1 MYYPRR
7 ILLPTVEKSSSS
19 TTSKIQPNLDIRELF
34 VRSRIARCRSRFVVP
49 VILFDGKVRI
59 FSALILKVTFDLF
72 LQYICR
78 SSTVASWGEVY
89 SRSGVDRFLD
99 TPTRTSTAFVADTP
113 MNSSTAT
120 TDLDGPPNS
129 AIAGAAAAAA
139 SNNEAPQ
146 QQQNIF
152 DKLRG
157 ADIDL
162 LKILD
167 VSSIVNLM
175 VEKRKTMFGVK

>member
-1 MYYPRR
+1 M
-7 ILLPTVEKSSSS
+7 
-19 TTSKIQPNLDIRELF
+19 
-34 VRSRIARCRSRFVVP
+34 
-49 VILFDGKVRI
+49 
-59 FSALILKVTFDLF
+59 
-72 LQYICR
+72 
-78 SSTVASWGEVY
+78 
-89 SRSGVDRFLD
+89 D
-99 TPTRTSTAFVADTP
+99 TPSRTTNQVIIDNPTNP
-113 MNSSTAT
+113 NSVT

-129 AIAGAAAAAA
+129 AIVGAAAAAA
-139 SNNEAPQ
+139 SSNVEVP

-175 VEKRKTMFGVK
+175 VEKRKKMFGVK

>member
-1 MYYPRR
+1 MLIFGNYLFDLVSLDVVHVSLHLLYY
-7 ILLPTVEKSSSS
+7 SM
-19 TTSKIQPNLDIRELF
+19 
-34 VRSRIARCRSRFVVP
+34 ARFVVH
-49 VILFDGKVRI
+49 LMI
-59 FSALILKVTFDLF
+59 FSKKKYIVDYLF
-72 LQYICR
+72 KYICR

-99 TPTRTSTAFVADTP
+99 TAPRTSSAMIVDTP
-113 MNSSTAT
+113 MNPSAIP

-129 AIAGAAAAAA
+129 AIAGAAAAAT
-139 SNNEAPQ
+139 STIEAP

-162 LKILD
+162 LKMLD

-175 VEKRKTMFGVK
+175 VEKKKTMFGVR

>member
-1 MYYPRR
+1 M
-7 ILLPTVEKSSSS
+7 
-19 TTSKIQPNLDIRELF
+19 
-34 VRSRIARCRSRFVVP
+34 
-49 VILFDGKVRI
+49 
-59 FSALILKVTFDLF
+59 
-72 LQYICR
+72 
-78 SSTVASWGEVY
+78 ASWGEVY
-89 SRSGVDRFLD
+89 SRSGVDRLLD
-99 TPTRTSTAFVADTP
+99 ATPRTSTTMAVDTS
-113 MNSSTAT
+113 MNSSAIA

-139 SNNEAPQ
+139 TSNIEAP

-162 LKILD
+162 LKMLD

-175 VEKRKTMFGVK
+175 VEKKKIMFGVR

>member
-1 MYYPRR
+1 M
-7 ILLPTVEKSSSS
+7 EK
-19 TTSKIQPNLDIRELF
+19 F
-34 VRSRIARCRSRFVVP
+34 VGF
-49 VILFDGKVRI
+49 FETRI
-59 FSALILKVTFDLF
+59 FYLNHFFLF
-72 LQYICR
+72 KYICR

-89 SRSGVDRFLD
+89 SRSGVDRLLD
-99 TPTRTSTAFVADTP
+99 TGTRTTNPLINDSS
-113 MNSSTAT
+113 MNPPSVT
-120 TDLDGPPNS
+120 TDLDEPPNI
-129 AIAGAAAAAA
+129 AIVGAAAAAS
-139 SNNEAPQ
+139 SNVEAP

-175 VEKRKTMFGVK
+175 VEKRKIMFGVK

>member
-1 MYYPRR
+1 MK
-7 ILLPTVEKSSSS
+7 IFFLLK
-19 TTSKIQPNLDIRELF
+19 
-34 VRSRIARCRSRFVVP
+34 
-49 VILFDGKVRI
+49 
-59 FSALILKVTFDLF
+59 
-72 LQYICR
+72 YICR

-89 SRSGVDRFLD
+89 SRSGVDRFID
-99 TPTRTSTAFVADTP
+99 TPTRIPNQFLTDSPLNPPSV
-113 MNSSTAT
+113 T

-139 SNNEAPQ
+139 SSNVEVP

-162 LKILD
+162 LKVLD
-167 VSSIVNLM
+167 VDAIANLM
-175 VEKRKTMFGVK
+175 VEKRKIMFGVK

>member
-1 MYYPRR
+1 M
-7 ILLPTVEKSSSS
+7 EKYDFVFSSINNS
-19 TTSKIQPNLDIRELF
+19 
-34 VRSRIARCRSRFVVP
+34 VV
-49 VILFDGKVRI
+49 LFD
-59 FSALILKVTFDLF
+59 LK
-72 LQYICR
+72 YICR

-89 SRSGVDRFLD
+89 SRSGVDRLAD
-99 TPTRTSTAFVADTP
+99 TSTRTSNP
-113 MNSSTAT
+113 MVIDPSSNPV

-129 AIAGAAAAAA
+129 AIVGAAAVAA
-139 SNNEAPQ
+139 SSNTEVP

-162 LKILD
+162 LKTLD

-175 VEKRKTMFGVK
+175 VEKRKKMFGVK

>member
-1 MYYPRR
+1 MNP
-7 ILLPTVEKSSSS
+7 
-19 TTSKIQPNLDIRELF
+19 
-34 VRSRIARCRSRFVVP
+34 
-49 VILFDGKVRI
+49 
-59 FSALILKVTFDLF
+59 
-72 LQYICR
+72 
-78 SSTVASWGEVY
+78 STV
-89 SRSGVDRFLD
+89 
-99 TPTRTSTAFVADTP
+99 
-113 MNSSTAT
+113 T

-139 SNNEAPQ
+139 SHDEAPP

-162 LKILD
+162 LKMLD